1 MKEAHLTFMEMLP
14 MSKLLQG
21 KIPTAKRTTDYNNL
35 PNKYVYPT
43 FTQVVIID
51 MIGLWFQVLL
61 LDQQRGD
68 LPNPPANPDAE
79 ERSFLFLIH
88 PPGKNLLSGMDLLA

>member
-1 MKEAHLTFMEMLP
+1 METTCSNDLSFRIP
-14 MSKLLQG
+14 DVYKTCLVRYHNDLL
-21 KIPTAKRTTDYNNL
+21 
-35 PNKYVYPT
+35 
-43 FTQVVIID
+43 ID
-51 MIGLWFQVLL
+51 REYMFQVLL

-88 PPGKNLLSGMDLLA
+88 PPGKDNFLFSTGAMPSLKLSI